1 MLLVRRIS
9 SVLGF
14 VGNQNRVAAL
24 CVFAAIAGF
33 LVAPA
38 VAQQGVSC
46 GMVETADGPQFW
58 GPCPNQGSKRQAP
71 PDTYAAIAVSNSTLK
86 SGSSWNAKSQSEA
99 ERLALVYCHKQ
110 GASDCKIE
118 LWARNA
124 CVALAASAA
133 DGSGTFSTGWSPNR
147 AQANSI
153 AVAACHRIKGKRCT
167 IQQSRCPQDP

>member
-46 GMVETADGPQFW
+46 GMVETAEGPQFW
-58 GPCPNQGSKRQAP
+58 GACPSQGSKRQAP
-71 PDTYAAIAVSNSTLK
+71 PDRYAAIAVSNSTLK